1 QAVALVAGYGSQS
14 VVDGNK
20 EVYDWL
26 RNGVPID
33 RVEPDGRRTIVRAR
47 VLDFEG
53 DNDLLAVQQL
63 TVHGQKIRRPDIVLF
78 INGLP

>member
-1 QAVALVAGYGSQS
+1 
-14 VVDGNK
+14 
-20 EVYDWL
+20 L

-78 INGLP
+78 INGLPLVVVELKNPADINADIEAAYNQ